1 MGAAMNWEMLFVF
14 VLLAVTVVVFVWD
27 RFRMDMV
34 AFAVMLALA
43 LSGIITPKE
52 AVEGFSNPVLLM
64 IAGLFVVGDGLM
76 RTGVAGLTG
85 NWLLKVSGGHTRR
98 TLLFLLPLVAVLS
111 GLMSSTGTV
120 ALLIPVI
127 LTMVRRT
134 GQFASHLMMPM
145 AFAALIGGMLTL
157 IGTPPNLVVS
167 EALEAGGYAPFSFF
181 SFTPVGLAVLA
192 VGMLYLLTV
201 AQWLLPGKN
210 YGDPV
215 AGRQTLSEL
224 AAQYNI
230 ERRLYKFVPR
240 DDSPLIGKTVLEAR
254 LRRRYAATLFALERQ
269 GRLLSS
275 FVPVLINTTVQRAD
289 ILWLYIEPDY
299 AEKLMEDMALQ
310 SLPVD
315 ENQLLRI
322 QQAFGFAEVLITPR
336 STLIGK
342 SLHEADFRDRYGLSA
357 IGVRRGDD
365 VLYLDYQNTLL
376 QASDALLLVGDWA
389 QIRRLGNAAKDLLIF
404 NTPLEL
410 DDAPVHL
417 DKAGWAMGIMG
428 ALLLCMAT
436 GWINNL
442 TAILLAAFLM
452 VVSGCLSIREAY
464 QSLNPMSLVLIACL
478 LPMSTAME
486 KSGALAFVV
495 NHIVGVLQNAEPTL
509 IAAAF
514 FLLTSL
520 LSQFISNTATSV
532 LMAPVAMSTAL
543 GLGFDPHPLLMM
555 VAIAAS
561 SAFCTP
567 IASPVNTLVLV
578 PGSYRFMDYVKVGI
592 GLQFVVM
599 LVALLVV
606 PVFFPY

>member
-1 MGAAMNWEMLFVF
+1 MNWEMLFVF
-14 VLLAVTVVVFVWD
+14 ALLAVTVVVFVWD

-34 AFAVMLALA
+34 AFAVMLTLA
-43 LSGIITPKE
+43 LSGIVTPKE
-52 AVEGFSNPVLLM
+52 AVAGFSNSVLLM

-76 RTGVAGLTG
+76 RTGVAALTG
-85 NWLLKVSGGHTRR
+85 NWLLRVSGGSKRR
-98 TLLFLLPLVAVLS
+98 TLLFLLPLVAILS

-167 EALEAGGYAPFSFF
+167 EALQAGGYEPFSFF
-181 SFTPVGLAVLA
+181 SFTPVGLIVLA
-192 VGMLYLLTV
+192 VGMVYLLTV
-201 AQWLLPGKN
+201 AQWLLPSKN
-210 YGDPV
+210 YGENA
-215 AGRQTLSEL
+215 AGRHTLSEL

-240 DDSPLIGKTVLEAR
+240 DDSPLIGKTVLDAR
-254 LRRRYAATLFALERQ
+254 LRRRYAATLFAVERQ

-289 ILWLYIEPDY
+289 ILWLYIEPEY
-299 AEKLMEDMALQ
+299 AEKLMQDMALQ

-315 ENQLLRI
+315 DNQLLRI
-322 QQAFGFAEVLITPR
+322 QQAFGFAEVLVTPR

-342 SLHEADFRDRYGLSA
+342 SLQEADFRDRYGLSA
-357 IGVRRGDD
+357 IGVRRGDE
-365 VLYLDYQNTLL
+365 VLYLDYQNTKL

-389 QIRRLGNAAKDLLIF
+389 QIRRLGNASKDLLVF

-417 DKAGWAMGIMG
+417 DKAGWAIGIMSG
-428 ALLLCMAT
+428 LLLCMAT
-436 GWINNL
+436 GWLDNL

-452 VVSGCLSIREAY
+452 VATGCLSIREAY

-495 NHIVGVLQNAEPTL
+495 QHIVAALQNAEPIL

-543 GLGFDPHPLLMM
+543 GLGFNPQPLLMM

-578 PGSYRFMDYVKVGI
+578 PGSYRFMDYVKVGL
-592 GLQFVVM
+592 GLQCVVM
-599 LVALLVV
+599 CVALLAV
-606 PVFFPY
+606 PLFFPY

>member
-1 MGAAMNWEMLFVF
+1 MNWEMGFVF
-14 VLLAVTVVVFVWD
+14 ALLIVTIAVFVWD

-34 AFAVMLALA
+34 AFAVMLALT
-43 LSGIITPKE
+43 LSGIITPKQ

-76 RTGVAGLTG
+76 RTGVAAMTG
-85 NWLLKVSGGHTRR
+85 NWLLKVSGGRTRR
-98 TLLFLLPLVAVLS
+98 TLLLLLPLVAVLS

-134 GQFASHLMMPM
+134 GQYASHLMMPM
-145 AFAALIGGMLTL
+145 AFAALIGGMMTL

-167 EALEAGGYAPFSFF
+167 EALEAGGYEPFSFF

-192 VGMLYLLTV
+192 AGMAYLLTV
-201 AQWLLPGKN
+201 AQWLLPSKN
-210 YGDPV
+210 YGDHNL
-215 AGRQTLSEL
+215 ARQTLSEL
-224 AAQYNI
+224 ARQYNV

-240 DDSPLIGKTVLEAR
+240 DDSTLIGKTVLEAR
-254 LRRRYAATLFALERQ
+254 LRRRYAATLFAVERQ

-275 FVPVLINTTVQRAD
+275 FVPVLINTTVQQAD
-289 ILWLYIEPDY
+289 ILWLYIEPEY
-299 AEKLMEDMALQ
+299 AEKLMRDMSLQ

-315 ENQLLRI
+315 DNQLLRI

-336 STLIGK
+336 SALLGK
-342 SLHEADFRDRYGLSA
+342 SLQQADFRDRYGLSA
-357 IGVRRGDD
+357 IGVRRGDE
-365 VLYLDYQNTLL
+365 VLYLDYQNTIL

-389 QIRRLGNAAKDLLIF
+389 QIRRLGSAAKDLLVF

-410 DDAPVHL
+410 DDAPLYL
-417 DKAGWAMGIMG
+417 DKAGWALAIMG
-428 ALLLCMAT
+428 GLLVCMAS
-436 GWINNL
+436 GLLDNL

-495 NHIVGVLQNAEPTL
+495 GHIVSALQHAEP
-509 IAAAF
+509 IVISAVF

-532 LMAPVAMSTAL
+532 LMAPVAISTAI

-578 PGSYRFMDYVKVGI
+578 PGSYRFIDYVKVGV
-592 GLQFVVM
+592 GLQGIVM
-599 LVALLVV
+599 AVALAVV